1 MAAKAPPSAREA
13 RALPGKSG
21 RRLALIAD
29 CDPTSSRLELRRGFG
44 QPTLAAMKEVP
55 MSGVPAFASTVPDPK
70 ARIPRQI
77 RYIIGNE
84 GCERFSFYGM
94 RNILTVFL
102 VSSLLTYLPEAER
115 ESASKEVFH
124 TFVIGVYFFPL
135 LGGWLADR
143 FFGKYNTIFWLSL
156 VYCLGHLFLALFDTN
171 RTGFYAGL
179 GLIALGSGGIKP
191 CVAAFVGDQFDQ
203 RNKHRA
209 KVVFDAFY
217 WIINF
222 GSFFASLLMPIFLR
236 SYGASV
242 AFGIPGALMF
252 VATVILWIGR
262 KQYVMVPPA
271 PPNPHSFLNVCRT
284 ALLSGTRGRVLGIMG
299 TAAAVGSFLL
309 IPGVGFVIAA
319 CLALVAVIGFGGIG
333 VRLQLEAAR
342 RKHPDE
348 AIAGVRAVLRVLVLF
363 ALVTPF
369 WSLFD
374 QKASTWVLQANA
386 MIPFQWFDREHLQA
400 TSPILAA
407 VFGPF
412 SRIEP
417 SQMQAFN
424 PALVM
429 LLIPFNNLVLYP
441 ALSRWGY
448 EMTALR
454 RMTAGI
460 AFAGLSWIVVGMM
473 QVVLDRG
480 QAFSIMWQVLPYALL
495 TLGEVLVSATGLEFA
510 YSQAPL
516 AMKSAIMAFWNLS
529 VTIGNLWVLVVN
541 AGVKNSA
548 VIDFIKS
555 RGFELTAFQMFFFA
569 VFAFAAALA
578 FGLVARTYPVA
589 DHYRKA

>member
-1 MAAKAPPSAREA
+1 MNQIPAAA
-13 RALPGKSG
+13 GHG
-21 RRLALIAD
+21 
-29 CDPTSSRLELRRGFG
+29 
-44 QPTLAAMKEVP
+44 
-55 MSGVPAFASTVPDPK
+55 PDPK
-70 ARIPRQI
+70 APIPRQI

-102 VSSLLTYLPEAER
+102 VSSLLTYLPEGDRER
-115 ESASKEVFH
+115 AAKDVFH

-156 VYCLGHLFLALFDTN
+156 VYCAGHACLAVFESN

-179 GLIALGSGGIKP
+179 ALIALGSGGIKP
-191 CVAAFVGDQFDQ
+191 CVATFVGDQFDQ
-203 RNKHRA
+203 SNKHRA

-252 VATVILWIGR
+252 IATVILWLGR
-262 KQYVMVPPA
+262 RHYVMVPPA

-284 ALLSGTRGRVLGIMG
+284 ALASGTQGRALAIVGAL
-299 TAAAVGSFLL
+299 AAIGSFLL
-309 IPGVGFVIAA
+309 IPKLGFVIAA
-319 CLALVAVIGFGGIG
+319 CIALVAVIGFGGAG
-333 VRLQLEAAR
+333 VWLQLDAAR
-342 RKHPDE
+342 GKHPDD
-348 AIAGVRAVLRVLVLF
+348 AIAGVRSVLRVLVLF

-386 MIPFQWFDREHLQA
+386 MTKPSWFQ
-400 TSPILAA
+400 S
-407 VFGPF
+407 
-412 SRIEP
+412 
-417 SQMQAFN
+417 SQMQALN
-424 PALVM
+424 PLLVM

-441 ALSRWGY
+441 AMKRFGY

-460 AFAGLSWIVVGMM
+460 AFSGLSWIAVGAM
-473 QVVLDRG
+473 QVVLDG
-480 QAFSIMWQVLPYALL
+480 GTLFSITWQVLPYALL
-495 TLGEVLVSATGLEFA
+495 TFGEVLVSATGLEFA
-510 YSQAPL
+510 YSQAPQ
-516 AMKSAIMAFWNLS
+516 AMKGVIMAFWSLS

-541 AGVKNSA
+541 AGVQNVA
-548 VIDFIKS
+548 VIDFIKGS
-555 RGFELTAFQMFFFA
+555 GFGVTAFQMFFFA
-569 VFAFAAALA
+569 AFAFVAALA
-578 FGLVARTYPVA
+578 FGLVARTYPLA
-589 DHYRKA
+589 DHYRKAG

>member
-1 MAAKAPPSAREA
+1 MKTDV
-13 RALPGKSG
+13 
-21 RRLALIAD
+21 I
-29 CDPTSSRLELRRGFG
+29 DP
-44 QPTLAAMKEVP
+44 EVAEP
-55 MSGVPAFASTVPDPK
+55 KRPAIPDPK
-70 ARIPRQI
+70 APIPRQI

-102 VSSLLTYLPEAER
+102 VTSLFANLPEAER
-115 ESASKEVFH
+115 AGAAKEVFH

-156 VYCLGHLFLALFDTN
+156 VYCLGQACLAFFVTN
-171 RTGFYAGL
+171 RLGFYVGL
-179 GLIALGSGGIKP
+179 SLIALGSGGIKP

-203 RNKHRA
+203 TNKHRA

-222 GSFFASLLMPIFLR
+222 GSLFASGLMPIFLR
-236 SYGASV
+236 SFGPAI

-252 VATVILWIGR
+252 ISTFVLWIAR

-271 PPNPHSFLNVCRT
+271 APNRDSFLNVART
-284 ALLSGTRGRVLGIMG
+284 ALTSGMRGRGFGAI
-299 TAAAVGSFLL
+299 AAVLAIGSLL
-309 IPGVGFVIAA
+309 LTPKLGFVIAA

-333 VRLQLEAAR
+333 VWLEAESAR
-342 RKHPDE
+342 GKHSEE
-348 AIAGVRAVLRVLVLF
+348 AIRGVRSVLRVLVLF

-374 QKASTWVLQANA
+374 QKASTWVLQADA
-386 MIPFQWFDREHLQA
+386 MTKPGWFQ
-400 TSPILAA
+400 S
-407 VFGPF
+407 
-412 SRIEP
+412 
-417 SQMQAFN
+417 SQMQALN

-429 LLIPFNNLVLYP
+429 VLIPFNNLVLYP
-441 ALSRWGY
+441 ALRRRGY
-448 EMTALR
+448 EPTALR

-460 AFAGLSWIVVGMM
+460 AFAGISWIIVGAM
-473 QVVLDRG
+473 QLVLDG
-480 QAFSIMWQVLPYALL
+480 GHAFSIAWQMVPYAFL

-516 AMKSAIMAFWNLS
+516 SMKSAIMAFWNLS

-541 AGVKNSA
+541 AGVQNGR
-548 VIDFIKS
+548 VINFIKS
-555 RGFELTAFQMFFFA
+555 SGFGLTAFQMFFFA
-569 VFAFAAALA
+569 VFAFAAALV
-578 FGLVARTYPVA
+578 FGLVARSYPVA